1 MGLAATDENRGRILW
16 AHLSFELLQSQHG
29 HALVGHFDMK
39 RAASGERRLT
49 AIELRRLPVRLVKL
63 NRGGLVLDG
72 IVKYHQKAVRKEPPP

>member
-1 MGLAATDENRGRILW
+1 
-16 AHLSFELLQSQHG
+16 
-29 HALVGHFDMK
+29 MK
-39 RAASGERRLT
+39 SVASGERCLT